1 MQNIPRILQ
10 NYLNFNAF
18 FSKIL
23 EKSQENLKKS
33 QKNFSKKSG
42 KGQENFEKSQE
53 NFRKKSGKFS
63 QLDLWQP

>member
-1 MQNIPRILQ
+1 MYFRKN
-10 NYLNFNAF
+10 LNQKFD
-18 FSKIL
+18 L
-23 EKSQENLKKS
+23 E
-33 QKNFSKKSG
+33 KSG